1 MKINLSRIEKSIIL
15 SLTSIIAG
23 GLVGLLAG
31 GTAGSITTLAV
42 LALGLA
48 WAWRPQGRDAKTG
61 RFTFKPILL
70 LAALLIVGCQ
80 GKTMAPTAPGTITH
94 RKDAQ
99 HWQFTAPQP
108 AAPIVVTIPA
118 PGQAA
123 APAVVVILPQAAAVP
138 TALDETHEESQVVQP
153 ENPAAAGTVQS
164 GPEGTT
170 VTIPPSYKPADPPAP
185 ATPAEK
191 ALGGLVW
198 LGAALVVLGVLGV
211 GLRFLPWT
219 AALGAVVPIG
229 VSVLVALSG
238 GLLIAYATV
247 LATAPWWVTGL
258 CIAGVVA
265 IGFLVAMRDNWK
277 LLARKPAET
286 TPAVAPP
293 LVT

>member
-1 MKINLSRIEKSIIL
+1 M
-15 SLTSIIAG
+15 
-23 GLVGLLAG
+23 
-31 GTAGSITTLAV
+31 
-42 LALGLA
+42 
-48 WAWRPQGRDAKTG
+48 
-61 RFTFKPILL
+61 
-70 LAALLIVGCQ
+70 
-80 GKTMAPTAPGTITH
+80 
-94 RKDAQ
+94 
-99 HWQFTAPQP
+99 
-108 AAPIVVTIPA
+108 VTIPA
-118 PGQAA
+118 LGQAA
-123 APAVVVILPQAAAVP
+123 APAVVVIMPQAAAVP
-138 TALDETHEESQVVQP
+138 AALEETHEESHVVQP

-219 AALGAVVPIG
+219 AAVGAVVPIG

-265 IGFLVAMRDNWK
+265 IGFLVAMRDNSK